1 MAVLPQSWNWLENK
15 EDEDNKMSRRVWK
28 TVETK
33 VEEVRVIEEKR
44 RRKEIEGKGVEKR
57 EKEEE
62 KNSEVRER
70 GQKIGFSKVS

>member
-1 MAVLPQSWNWLENK
+1 
-15 EDEDNKMSRRVWK
+15 MSRRVWK

-44 RRKEIEGKGVEKR
+44 RRRKEIEGQGVEKR

>member
-1 MAVLPQSWNWLENK
+1 
-15 EDEDNKMSRRVWK
+15 MSRRVWK

-44 RRKEIEGKGVEKR
+44 RRKEIEGKRVEKR

>member
-1 MAVLPQSWNWLENK
+1 
-15 EDEDNKMSRRVWK
+15 MSRRVWK